1 MVLTLTMKEALFI
14 EVTES
19 KILTMTMLK
28 ALLKLNCRGKVEKTN
43 YYLTNWYV

>member
-1 MVLTLTMKEALFI
+1 MKEALFI

-28 ALLKLNCRGKVEKTN
+28 ALLKLNCRAVHSSGTLLHESMSK
-43 YYLTNWYV
+43 